1 MCMKKR
7 QKIMTR
13 LFCVLLVLCALLW
26 SATGCGSGVESYFS
40 FREQDFQAELAGVM
54 GDVSFKA
61 TVAVV
66 SADGG
71 EGRVMRVSY
80 AEPSYLSGVT
90 VEAYPDGSARISD
103 GEMETESTS
112 QAMAGLLSPVSSLFW
127 GEEIATVQ
135 REGKQTVLGLPDG
148 SRLSLSEDGL
158 PVRFCSV
165 KISYDVHYWSA
176 KNGHY

>member
-1 MCMKKR
+1 MCMRKR

-40 FREQDFQAELAGVM
+40 FREQDFRAELAGVM
-54 GDVSFKA
+54 GEVAFRA
-61 TVAVV
+61 TA
-66 SADGG
+66 SALRVDGG

-80 AEPSYLSGVT
+80 SEPSYLAGVT
-90 VEAYPDGSARISD
+90 VEAFPDGSARISD
-103 GEMETESTS
+103 GEIETESTS

-135 REGKQTVLGLPDG
+135 REGGQTVLGFPDG

-158 PVRFCSV
+158 PVRFYSV
-165 KISYDVHYWSA
+165 KMSYEVQSWSTE
-176 KNGHY
+176 NGL